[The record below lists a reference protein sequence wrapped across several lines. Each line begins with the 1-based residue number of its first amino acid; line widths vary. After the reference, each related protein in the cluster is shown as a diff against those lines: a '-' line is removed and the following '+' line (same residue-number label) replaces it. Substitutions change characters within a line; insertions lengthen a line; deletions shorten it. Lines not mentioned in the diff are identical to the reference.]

1 MLRAAAR
8 IFVSLWLLGGAMAA
22 GAHAQE
28 PARLALLIGNRDYD
42 PSVGVLK
49 NPHNDITLVGE
60 ALTRQGFTVL
70 PPIKDATRV
79 QILSAMRD
87 FARRLNQ
94 AGSGAVGFLYYSGH
108 GASESG
114 TNVNYLIPID
124 AQKPGSE
131 SFWDQSVNLDEV
143 LKLLGNAGAAAKF
156 VVFDAC
162 RNELRLP
169 YRGSK
174 GFVPVREQPGIFVAY
189 TTAPGQPASDDG
201 ERGGPYA
208 SALAAELTKPGLD
221 HLSLFQNVK
230 KSVYSAT
237 NGAQSPWES
246 NGLIRRVYLTAP
258 KAPSAQPQ
266 APDADAEAAREW
278 AAVDKSST
286 AMLRTFLLRHGGSR
300 YAAYAQARL
309 EELGGGQPASG
320 SGAGSSWWQW
330 PSGQRTEPE
339 KPKDTQPVAIPAKP
353 PGAEKDTQVAVVVP
367 KTPPA
372 IAPNRRACD
381 GLLVAV
387 AMGKKPCIKPGSGE
401 SFRDCPNC
409 PEMVIAPSGRFIMG
423 SPKKGPEHQN
433 DETQH
438 EVRIA
443 KPFAV
448 GRFAVTFAEW
458 GACVADGGCGGYR
471 PADEGWG
478 RDDRPVINVS
488 WDDAKLY
495 VQWLSKKTGKQ
506 YRLLSEA
513 EREYVARAGTTT
525 PFWWGSSIT
534 PEQANYDGNY
544 TYNGGSKGG
553 YRQKTLPV
561 KSFKPNP
568 WGLYQVHGNVYDWV
582 EDCYHDNY
590 NGVPSDGSA
599 WIAGECKY
607 RVLRGG
613 SWSLI
618 PQYLRAAYR
627 DLNSPVYLSIGFRVA
642 LGWQDLNR

>member
-1 MLRAAAR
+1 MLGRGMLRAAAR
-8 IFVSLWLLGGAMAA
+8 IFISLWLLGCAMAA

-143 LKLLGNAGAAAKF
+143 LKLLGNAGGAAKF

-230 KSVYSAT
+230 ETVYSAT

-258 KAPSAQPQ
+258 KAAAAQPQ

-320 SGAGSSWWQW
+320 SGAGSSWWPW

-353 PGAEKDTQVAVVVP
+353 PGAEKDTKVAVVAPPKPSPVP
-367 KTPPA
+367 PKPA
-372 IAPNRRACD
+372 EDACED
-381 GLLVAV
+381 GLLVSVAV
-387 AMGKKPCIKPGSGE
+387 GKKPCIKPGSGV
-401 SFRDCPNC
+401 SFKDCSDC
-409 PEMVIAPSGRFIMG
+409 PEMVMVPAG
-423 SPKKGPEHQN
+423 SF
-433 DETQH
+433 TM
-438 EVRIA
+438 A
-443 KPFAV
+443 
-448 GRFAVTFAEW
+448 
-458 GACVADGGCGGYR
+458 R
-471 PADEGWG
+471 PQT
-478 RDDRPVINVS
+478 R
-488 WDDAKLY
+488 K
-495 VQWLSKKTGKQ
+495 
-506 YRLLSEA
+506 
-513 EREYVARAGTTT
+513 
-525 PFWWGSSIT
+525 
-534 PEQANYDGNY
+534 
-544 TYNGGSKGG
+544 
-553 YRQKTLPV
+553 
-561 KSFKPNP
+561 
-568 WGLYQVHGNVYDWV
+568 
-582 EDCYHDNY
+582 
-590 NGVPSDGSA
+590 GVPTAKARST
-599 WIAGECKY
+599 
-607 RVLRGG
+607 R
-613 SWSLI
+613 
-618 PQYLRAAYR
+618 
-627 DLNSPVYLSIGFRVA
+627 
-642 LGWQDLNR
+642 